1 MPEHAPK
8 LLLTNS
14 FQLHRQMFLRGAA
27 IPNMPTIFN
36 PFDGWS
42 PVLTPPSPPT
52 TTTPP
57 PRTHTHHLKKKR
69 KKETPTRG
77 SKGGCVAKMS
87 AQMRKVGGGR
97 GHCAPGEEYAFQLR
111 TDSREAGLC
120 EAEGPGGRGRGGAKM
135 TTRSTERS
143 LGICSRAVAFSP
155 SPALSLLSHCTPS
168 FGPPTPS
175 PIQLPFFSEL
185 EKEKLTGALNLRAG
199 GPLAGRAGR
208 GDSGRR
214 GVLPGEVRPP
224 RGVDRGRGAAEA
236 GDAGLTRSLRL
247 ARSPP
252 AASLARPLRGSDS
265 HYSLIPIWHPLCAHA
280 RHSFLRLLFCVCAQR
295 TPSTTFSKCL
305 RHVLSQLAGGTL
317 RPFPY
322 PRWDAPAP
330 GLIATAPHTHTL
342 TYKHPTFPLPLP
354 VRLPSLF
361 PFSSLHTRSA
371 ESSHHRRF
379 RKSICR
385 EI

>member
-1 MPEHAPK
+1 
-8 LLLTNS
+8 
-14 FQLHRQMFLRGAA
+14 
-27 IPNMPTIFN
+27 
-36 PFDGWS
+36 
-42 PVLTPPSPPT
+42 
-52 TTTPP
+52 
-57 PRTHTHHLKKKR
+57 
-69 KKETPTRG
+69 
-77 SKGGCVAKMS
+77 
-87 AQMRKVGGGR
+87 
-97 GHCAPGEEYAFQLR
+97 
-111 TDSREAGLC
+111 
-120 EAEGPGGRGRGGAKM
+120 M
-135 TTRSTERS
+135 TTRSTARS
-143 LGICSRAVAFSP
+143 LGLCSRAVAFSS

-280 RHSFLRLLFCVCAQR
+280 RHSFLRFCVCAQR
-295 TPSTTFSKCL
+295 TPSTTFSRRL

-317 RPFPY
+317 HPFPY

-330 GLIATAPHTHTL
+330 GHIATPHTHTL
-342 TYKHPTFPLPLP
+342 TLTLTHTHTPRSHCPLLVP
-354 VRLPSLF
+354 LPSLF
-361 PFSSLHTRSA
+361 SFSSLHARSA

-379 RKSICR
+379 RKPICR
-385 EI
+385 EIWANSATHWTLSVQSVYNPLVD